1 MVEHRGRYGS
11 ASSCILGR
19 TWGPRYDRAAAR
31 EGPDSQHARSGE
43 TGTPSCGAFTG
54 VSRCHGT
61 AVRSLEAQGN
71 DATRLKDA
79 ILSDRRF
86 FAIQEA
92 TLDGQNIDPANLH
105 RVVTREVKAGRMEP
119 DSFSDLA
126 KSGAAV
132 LGSAVSPP
140 VKKGFF
146 QRLFGSS
153 AGE

>member
-1 MVEHRGRYGS
+1 MDSRVATFLKELGTQETIEPLPVRDRIVSLLDQVKEEH
-11 ASSCILGR
+11 
-19 TWGPRYDRAAAR
+19 DRVALLQAF
-31 EGPDSQHARSGE
+31 HAVMGL
-43 TGTPSCGAFTG
+43 
-54 VSRCHGT
+54 

-71 DATRLKDA
+71 DATKLTDA

-92 TLDGQNIDPANLH
+92 TLDGQNVDPATLH
-105 RVVTREVKAGRMEP
+105 RVVTREVEAGRMEP

-132 LGSAVSPP
+132 LGSSVRPP
-140 VKKGFF
+140 AKKGFF

>member
-1 MVEHRGRYGS
+1 MDPRVAAFLDELGTQETIEPLPVRDRIVALLDQVREEH
-11 ASSCILGR
+11 
-19 TWGPRYDRAAAR
+19 DRVALLQAF
-31 EGPDSQHARSGE
+31 HAVMGL
-43 TGTPSCGAFTG
+43 
-54 VSRCHGT
+54 

-71 DATRLKDA
+71 DATKLKDA

-92 TLDGQNIDPANLH
+92 TLDGQNIDPATLH
-105 RVVTREVKAGRMEP
+105 HVVTREIEAGRMEP

-132 LGSAVSPP
+132 LGSPVRPP
-140 VKKGFF
+140 AKKGFF
-146 QRLFGSS
+146 QRLFGSN

>member
-1 MVEHRGRYGS
+1 MDPRVATFLEQLGTQETIEPLLVRDRIVSLLDQVKEEH
-11 ASSCILGR
+11 
-19 TWGPRYDRAAAR
+19 DRVALLQAF
-31 EGPDSQHARSGE
+31 HAVMGL
-43 TGTPSCGAFTG
+43 
-54 VSRCHGT
+54 

-71 DATRLKDA
+71 DATKLKDA

-92 TLDGQNIDPANLH
+92 TLDDQNVDPATLH
-105 RVVTREVKAGRMEP
+105 RVVTREVEAGRMEP

-132 LGSAVSPP
+132 QGSSVRPP
-140 VKKGFF
+140 AKKGFF
-146 QRLFGSS
+146 QRLFGSG